1 MPSPSLQT
9 IYDNLER
16 LEQDDLTQSAQYREQ
31 AQEVIGDLEINLT
44 WRQAIADRL
53 NEANRLLGLLAADP
67 EDSY

>member
-1 MPSPSLQT
+1 MPSTSLQT

-16 LEQDDLTQSAQYREQ
+16 LEQDDLIQSAQYREQ
-31 AQEVIGDLEINLT
+31 AQDVIGDLEINLT
-44 WRQAIADRL
+44 WRQVIADRL